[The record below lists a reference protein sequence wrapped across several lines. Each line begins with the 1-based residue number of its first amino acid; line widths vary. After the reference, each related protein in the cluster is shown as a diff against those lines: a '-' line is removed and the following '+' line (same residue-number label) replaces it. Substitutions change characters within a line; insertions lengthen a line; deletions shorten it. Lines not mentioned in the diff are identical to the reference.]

1 MDSVAS
7 CFFSFYSNPVRTNF
21 PNLSLS
27 ITATILWFSMFQFPL
42 GVTVAGQFSND
53 FAIKNEIAVISFIA
67 YMALMAWFK
76 EAEKAFWKS
85 PSDIKKQYRSASIIA
100 DNRVV
105 FNICGNKYRLVV
117 KINYG
122 YGMVYI
128 RFIGTHQQY
137 DKVNVEEV

>member
-1 MDSVAS
+1 MRVIKKTTLQKFWNEFPDS
-7 CFFSFYSNPVRTNF
+7 
-21 PNLSLS
+21 
-27 ITATILWFSMFQFPL
+27 Q
-42 GVTVAGQFSND
+42 
-53 FAIKNEIAVISFIA
+53 
-67 YMALMAWFK
+67 MALMAWFK

-85 PSDIKKQYRSASIIA
+85 PSDIKRQYRSASIIA

-128 RFIGTHQQY
+128 RFLGTHKQY